1 MKIIQLVSN
10 RVWGGG
16 ERYALDLTTRLL
28 ADGHEVFVVT
38 RGVEVVDEQFAA
50 LGVPIFHAPF
60 KGILDYTTPRII
72 RDIIRKHGAGEQVI
86 IHSHDFKNALL
97 AVRAKRNLPDG
108 IAKIVV
114 TRHLIKPAKNDYFN
128 KKVYRNLDSLIFISN
143 LVREVFLSTNP
154 EIPETKLHTVHNSI
168 LNPPKPLLEAKKL
181 DETEKTEQKLNFAK
195 TDETGETEQ
204 KLNFPKTDE
213 TGKTEQ
219 KLNFSD
225 PVVLSFIGRISPEKG
240 VDMLL
245 DALSFVTSQNWRLRI
260 VGTGDT
266 EYLNTLREKAEKL
279 NLTDKIEWTGYV
291 SDRWSEINK
300 ADIGLFPSVWR
311 EPFGLTILEF
321 MSQGKPL
328 VSTDT
333 GAQKEIITDGIDSL
347 LSSPNPEEFA
357 INIDRLVSDTA
368 LRRQLGVKALET
380 FSKFDYENFYKGILK
395 AYASV

>member
-28 ADGHEVFVVT
+28 ADGHEVCVVT

-60 KGILDYTTPRII
+60 KGILDYTTPRMI
-72 RDIIRKHGAGEQVI
+72 RDIIRKLGAGEQVI

-114 TRHLIKPAKNDYFN
+114 TRHLIKPAKKDYFN
-128 KKVYRNLDSLIFISN
+128 KRVYRNLDSLIFISN

-154 EIPETKLHTVHNSI
+154 EIPENKLHTVHNSI
-168 LNPPKPLLEAKKL
+168 LNPPKPLSVAKKL
-181 DETEKTEQKLNFAK
+181 
-195 TDETGETEQ
+195 
-204 KLNFPKTDE
+204 DE

-347 LSSPNPEEFA
+347 LSSPNPKEFA
-357 INIDRLVSDTA
+357 SNIDRLVTDTA
-368 LRRQLGVKALET
+368 LRRQLGEKALET

>member
-38 RGVEVVDEQFAA
+38 RGVEVVDEQFAT

-108 IAKIVV
+108 TAKIVV

-154 EIPETKLHTVHNSI
+154 EIPENKLHIVHNSI
-168 LNPPKPLLEAKKL
+168 LNPPKHLLEAKKL
-181 DETEKTEQKLNFAK
+181 DETEKTEQKLNFA
-195 TDETGETEQ
+195 
-204 KLNFPKTDE
+204 KTDE

-347 LSSPNPEEFA
+347 LSNPNPEEFA
-357 INIDRLVSDTA
+357 SNIDRLVSDTA